1 MPLVTSNEILT
12 QVNDLLNDEDFF
24 RWTKPELLRYFNA
37 AQKAI
42 LLRRPDAYTID
53 VDDFTCISGTKQKLP
68 DDSHRLIDVP
78 RNFVSGRAITGPH
91 ERSLLDDS
99 YPTWFAGNDAES
111 AELFIYD
118 ERNPKTFY
126 IYPGV
131 VAGTKLTI
139 VISKV
144 PPITT
149 LEQNNDDQVI
159 ALDDIYENAIIEWIL
174 YRCYSKDAE
183 YASNSSKALMH
194 LNAFK
199 AQIGEK
205 SQADSAMSSETIKE

>member
-12 QVNDLLNDEDFF
+12 QVNSLLNDDGFI
-24 RWTKPELLRYFNA
+24 RWPKLELLGYFNK

-42 LLRRPDAYTID
+42 VLRRPDAYTID
-53 VDDFTCISGTKQKLP
+53 IDDFTCVVGTKQTLP
-68 DDSHRLIDVP
+68 NDSHRLIDIP
-78 RNFVSGRAITGPH
+78 RNLISGMAIRGPY
-91 ERSLLDDS
+91 ERMTLDDN
-99 YPTWFAGNDAES
+99 YPSWFSGNTAVN

-126 IYPGV
+126 LYPGV
-131 VAGTKLTI
+131 IAGTKLTV

-149 LEQNNDDQVI
+149 LVQNDNDQVI
-159 ALDDIYENAIIEWIL
+159 ALDDIYENAITEWIL

-183 YASNSSKALMH
+183 YAANPSKASLH
-194 LNAFK
+194 LNSFK
-199 AQIGEK
+199 TQLGEK
-205 SQADSAMSSETIKE
+205 SQADSAMASETIKE